1 MQRLSSPNGVWKTV
15 CPPRAKQIAQPTQG
29 TGAPGV
35 RPWCV
40 PCVYTYMRPHTA
52 RRPTN
57 KSEMVWHAL
66 YVRRLMAW
74 TVVNS
79 VFTVVSILYS
89 FNNYRATNSRL
100 DRPAALGTSDGQA
113 MLDTVSVSTG
123 ATKMRV
129 MDVAPDKDW
138 EDGATAFLFPLPD
151 PVGSI
156 SPRHAPGTDHLLQH
170 ASTALK
176 IGIVPHG
183 GCHAFWKK
191 KTSIKIR
198 THKGLLRLR
207 VPRAPRRATSAS
219 KPPYPV
225 HRHGDQLA
233 RLVQG

>member
-1 MQRLSSPNGVWKTV
+1 M
-15 CPPRAKQIAQPTQG
+15 
-29 TGAPGV
+29 
-35 RPWCV
+35 CV
-40 PCVYTYMRPHTA
+40 HVIMRPHTA

-89 FNNYRATNSRL
+89 FNHYRATNSRL
-100 DRPAALGTSDGQA
+100 DRPVALGTSDACNGQA

-170 ASTALK
+170 AAALK

-183 GCHAFWKK
+183 GCHAFWSSFGRRRPPFKHGH
-191 KTSIKIR
+191 TR
-198 THKGLLRLR
+198 AFCQGPRQDAR
-207 VPRAPRRATSAS
+207 VPAGCAGRSYYLLIIKRS
-219 KPPYPV
+219 
-225 HRHGDQLA
+225 G
-233 RLVQG
+233 

>member
-1 MQRLSSPNGVWKTV
+1 
-15 CPPRAKQIAQPTQG
+15 
-29 TGAPGV
+29 
-35 RPWCV
+35 
-40 PCVYTYMRPHTA
+40 
-52 RRPTN
+52 
-57 KSEMVWHAL
+57 
-66 YVRRLMAW
+66 
-74 TVVNS
+74 
-79 VFTVVSILYS
+79 
-89 FNNYRATNSRL
+89 
-100 DRPAALGTSDGQA
+100 

-191 KTSIKIR
+191 KTSIKTRI
-198 THKGLLRLR
+198 HKGLLGALGPCQDAR
-207 VPRAPRRATSAS
+207 VPAGCAGRSYYLLYQA
-219 KPPYPV
+219 V
-225 HRHGDQLA
+225 WLA
-233 RLVQG
+233 ANVRCSLAADPAH